1 MTNKTIFLTALALCA
16 IGGGCRSPQARAD
29 REAHKHA
36 RQILNGSRTGTT
48 TIVNLPDYHSV
59 QTVYG
64 TSNGTYSEYYIKGKD
79 VHYVREKL
87 PDTNTPAPT
96 GVCAKVSAPA
106 PQVKQQPT
114 QDVYSP
120 DVVAVPMINTSISHD
135 TRESAP
141 IVFHAQQAMPTSTVT
156 NRIISCDT
164 RESAPIAFHAPQK
177 ASPAVVPPVLIP
189 ESKAGS
195 YKVIIRSHLVIS
207 PNATEHVKQ

>member
-48 TIVNLPDYHSV
+48 TIVNMPGYHSV

-64 TSNGTYSEYYIKGKD
+64 TSNGAYSEYYIKGKD
-79 VHYVREKL
+79 VHYAREKL
-87 PDTNTPAPT
+87 PDANTPVAT
-96 GVCAKVSAPA
+96 GVCEQVSAPA
-106 PQVKQQPT
+106 PRIRPQH
-114 QDVYSP
+114 DVYSP
-120 DVVAVPMINTSISHD
+120 DVIAIPMINTSISHD

-141 IVFHAQQAMPTSTVT
+141 IAFHAPRTVPASATT
-156 NRIISCDT
+156 NRVISCDT
-164 RESAPIAFHAPQK
+164 RVSAPIAFHAPKK
-177 ASPAVVPPVLIP
+177 ASSAVVPPVLMP
-189 ESKAGS
+189 ESKAIP

-207 PNATEHVKQ
+207 PKATEHVKQ

>member
-48 TIVNLPDYHSV
+48 TIVNMPGYHSV

-64 TSNGTYSEYYIKGKD
+64 TSNGAYSEYYIKGKD
-79 VHYVREKL
+79 VHYAREKL
-87 PDTNTPAPT
+87 PDANTPVAT
-96 GVCAKVSAPA
+96 GVCEQVSAPRIR
-106 PQVKQQPT
+106 PQH
-114 QDVYSP
+114 DVYSP
-120 DVVAVPMINTSISHD
+120 DVIAIPMINTSISHD

-141 IVFHAQQAMPTSTVT
+141 IAFHAPQTVPAPATT
-156 NRIISCDT
+156 NRVISCDT
-164 RESAPIAFHAPQK
+164 RESAPIAFHAPKK
-177 ASPAVVPPVLIP
+177 ASPAVVPPVLMP
-189 ESKAGS
+189 ESKAIS

-207 PNATEHVKQ
+207 PKATEHVKQ

>member
-48 TIVNLPDYHSV
+48 TIVNMPGYHSV

-64 TSNGTYSEYYIKGKD
+64 TSNGAYSEYYIKGKD
-79 VHYVREKL
+79 VHHAREKL
-87 PDTNTPAPT
+87 PDANTPVAT
-96 GVCAKVSAPA
+96 GVCEQVSAPA
-106 PQVKQQPT
+106 PRIRPQH
-114 QDVYSP
+114 DVYSP
-120 DVVAVPMINTSISHD
+120 DVIAIPMINTSISHD

-141 IVFHAQQAMPTSTVT
+141 I
-156 NRIISCDT
+156 
-164 RESAPIAFHAPQK
+164 AFHAPKK
-177 ASPAVVPPVLIP
+177 ASPAVVPPVLMP
-189 ESKAGS
+189 ESKAIS

-207 PNATEHVKQ
+207 PKATEHVKQ